1 MGKLKKSTRIKREKE
16 KLLKNCE
23 KFNEAGKNLF
33 AGHIDQQAFLK
44 IELEDIREKLDKEG
58 WVEDFRN
65 SPNLPEISREKAL
78 AKQYN
83 NLSKIYDTYV
93 KRLDDKIIDVERKQ
107 KEKEQGKD
115 DFDSFLDER

>member
-23 KFNEAGKNLF
+23 KFTEDDKNLF